1 MGSERAERLRVGSKH
16 GDVPGVV
23 KSAGGMAATRL
34 VSGIG
39 GLARVIYLGE
49 TKALCSVKKLQAE
62 GRPAW
67 LPWNYPQH
75 SKNPAAL
82 DHDSPDLP
90 A

>member
-1 MGSERAERLRVGSKH
+1 M
-16 GDVPGVV
+16 
-23 KSAGGMAATRL
+23 
-34 VSGIG
+34 
-39 GLARVIYLGE
+39 IYLGE